1 MLLKLGFYCFTC
13 SAILNWTL
21 FISFS
26 LSHNTK
32 QWLEIL
38 NLQIETLLEFKKCN
52 EYRNYW
58 LLFSAPWICLRFAL
72 DFSDLELLDIDLSD
86 AD

>member
-1 MLLKLGFYCFTC
+1 MLLKTWFLLLYLFGN
-13 SAILNWTL
+13 IELD

-58 LLFSAPWICLRFAL
+58 LLVSAPWICLRFAL
-72 DFSDLELLDIDLSD
+72 DFSDIELLDIDLPD